1 MTTTINHKRRR
12 RGAALLWLLAFLA
25 FFGAGGGVFVT
36 YENAK
41 QLARKQKQLNE
52 RADKQLNNAASAL
65 SHYAL
70 NRADNP
76 LPLHARNIIPP
87 RLLTLPCPDNAGNYP
102 RGDGLLDGFEDAS
115 CGGRSRTSILDSGA
129 RFGLLPWRKGFLL
142 TLFGNRA
149 ATPPRAAG
157 GLGYPFADGI
167 GNQYWYAVAY
177 NVAPRER
184 QTVALNL
191 HRLANLTSGWLTVAH
206 VQRQLG
212 GEVAATVA
220 RVAGVVIAPGLGRG
234 ERIPPNVL
242 ATTPIIYNDP
252 RIRTNLF
259 LDGVTITATA
269 PTLTVIPSYYATV
282 VSGVNLPLVSVE
294 LGTVAPA
301 PATEEIVR
309 LRNYDNNLNFVVA
322 PKRGDFDDRVAYL
335 SADDWWRENGDFAK
349 QYAAKTGVTHIH
361 NRPLPA
367 SPLAKIQ
374 AMVMAYHRLL
384 GFYPTPAKNTDTN
397 VNSATRHCASFNSGN
412 TRATVT
418 IPQSFEVLAVGTLT
432 VAGTVNSVAFLA
444 HNTVTAQTR
453 TPVTIVNNDT
463 NAIIPTNG
471 NITLAHYARV
481 TAITAELSLSLLA
494 SVTASVTV
502 TSRIVPLVTVTATT
516 SVQHINPFVTA
527 TVELTVTNLQ
537 ALPYTQTVTVSG
549 TITTSVTPFITTTIT
564 ASAATN
570 PTTTSTVSIATATAT
585 TTLTGQLIT
594 STLISQTNTVIT
606 TLTNFYT
613 LSLSAPPLIVT
624 NVFADSLTAAI
635 TLTLQTII
643 AQYPTITVAAGETIT
658 LMPNAELLMPSKT
671 PLAPPDFYFGW
682 LPENNTTSVN
692 FTRQNSSVFPQISS
706 RAAFMSPSQVLHSP
720 SPLSTLSILLGDG
733 SYAVTIA
740 PGTRIR
746 QSDTYA
752 RLSSPDLELQLSP
765 NNGGAVTTL
774 SDAFPDAIAAE
785 KRQFAVF
792 LLADALNWNTRSSS
806 RTIVRAPAV
815 IYPWRKKTRTSAPS
829 SSRDTL
835 QPYPPCLDARNY
847 HSENLGDAVTVVLP
861 GKIWQNPADITAT
874 VDTQIPVNMSALAG
888 EFLSLTLRKSDSP
901 LVLVDDSSSI
911 TVSFSDAFNA
921 RRGALNYFINDHPI
935 HYTVSGDCLYGGNC
949 AGGITVIVSD
959 GATIALPEPLA
970 ITQNAIG
977 IVRDASNNQHT
988 ISINNGAMTISQP
1001 VVEIPPVSYGTL
1013 MTTELLRKVI
1023 SRGRTIAWLT
1033 NTIVLTAA
1041 SSAPSKLVIGGAR
1054 GVFEAH
1060 LLPGQTFNNGETVT
1074 ISAGTPIAPRGKT
1087 ATLTISGGASVFMSD
1102 VKILTATVTTTATT
1116 VTTTV
1121 TTLFTAAIV
1130 TNALIIDNVRALMA
1144 FSPAPLP
1151 RAQCGSGALA
1161 NIITAATTATIADQT
1176 ALANTSQLTD
1186 LCAWLDDAEN
1196 NDGDNIYR
1204 IAPRKNYPAP
1214 LSPANDFFILFGGKP
1229 RL

>member
-1 MTTTINHKRRR
+1 M
-12 RGAALLWLLAFLA
+12 ALVWLLFFFVLA
-25 FFGAGGGVFVT
+25 GLVSWAYATHTRAEQVR
-36 YENAK
+36 AI
-41 QLARKQKQLNE
+41 KQKLNE
-52 RADKQLNNAASAL
+52 RADARLNNAVNAL
-65 SHYAL
+65 SDYAL

-76 LPLHARNIIPP
+76 LPLDSTDIIPP
-87 RLLTLPCPDNAGNYP
+87 RLLTLPCPDNVGRPP
-102 RGDGLLDGFEDAS
+102 RGDGLMDGLTDPS
-115 CGGRSRTSILDSGA
+115 CGGRSRPSILYSGA
-129 RFGLLPWRKGFLL
+129 RFGMLPWQRGFVL
-142 TLFGNRA
+142 TLFGNQA
-149 ATPPRAAG
+149 ATPPRVAS

-167 GNQYWYAVAY
+167 GNQYRYAVAY

-184 QTVALNL
+184 QTIALNL
-191 HRLANLTSGWLTVAH
+191 HRLANLTTGWLTVAN
-206 VQRQLG
+206 VKRQLG
-212 GEVAATVA
+212 GEVALMET
-220 RVAGVVIAPGLGRG
+220 RVAGVVIAPGLARG
-234 ERIPPNVL
+234 ERIPPHLL
-242 ATTPIIYNDP
+242 ASTPVVYNDP
-252 RIRTNLF
+252 RLQANVF
-259 LDGVTITATA
+259 LDRITITATA
-269 PTLTVIPSYYATV
+269 AALTIGATTYINTAAATLRFTNYRNDETF
-282 VSGVNLPLVSVE
+282 
-294 LGTVAPA
+294 VAA
-301 PATEEIVR
+301 S
-309 LRNYDNNLNFVVA
+309 
-322 PKRGDFDDRVAYL
+322 KRGRFDDRVAYL
-335 SADDWWRENGDFAK
+335 SANDWWRENGDFAK
-349 QYAAKTGVTHIH
+349 QYAKKTGVSPVH
-361 NRPLPA
+361 NRPA
-367 SPLAKIQ
+367 AGSPLAKIQ

-384 GFYPTPAKNTDTN
+384 GFYPMPAKNTDAN
-397 VNSATRHCASFNSGN
+397 VNGITRHCASFNSGN

-432 VAGTVNSVAFLA
+432 VAGTVNSIAFLT

-463 NAIIPTNG
+463 NEIIPSG
-471 NITLAHYARV
+471 GDITLARYARV
-481 TAITAELSLSLLA
+481 TAVTGTLSLPALS
-494 SVTASVTV
+494 SVTTSVTI
-502 TSRIVPLVTVTATT
+502 TTRIVPLVTATT
-516 SVQHINPFVTA
+516 TISVSQTNAFI
-527 TVELTVTNLQ
+527 TVTSE
-537 ALPYTQTVTVSG
+537 YTVTILSITSISNSATITSDATPTTELVTVSG
-549 TITTSVTPFITTTIT
+549 AV
-564 ASAATN
+564 
-570 PTTTSTVSIATATAT
+570 TTSTTVSISASISANANASSSVSATSTTSSVTVSVASVTAT
-585 TTLTGQLIT
+585 TTLTAQ
-594 STLISQTNTVIT
+594 STASVSIGHTQEIT
-606 TLTNFYT
+606 TQLYTVT
-613 LSLSAPPLIVT
+613 LSLSAPPLTVT
-624 NVFADSLTAAI
+624 NVFTDSLTTEI
-635 TLTLQTII
+635 TLTVQTII
-643 AQYPTITVAAGETIT
+643 VQYPTITVAAGGTVT

-706 RAAFMSPSQVLHSP
+706 RAAFMSPSQVLYSP

-847 HSENLGDAVTVVLP
+847 HSENLGDAVNVTLP
-861 GKIWQNPADITAT
+861 GKIWQHRADITAT
-874 VDTQIPVNMSALAG
+874 VDTQIPANLSAYAG
-888 EFLSLTLRKSDSP
+888 EFLSLTIGKP
-901 LVLVDDSSSI
+901 ETPHVLVDDSSSI

-935 HYTVSGDCLYGGNC
+935 HYAVSGDCLYGGEC

-970 ITQNAIG
+970 ITQYAFG
-977 IVRDASNNQHT
+977 IVYDANNNMQT

-1001 VVEIPPVSYGTL
+1001 VVEIAPVSYGTL

-1033 NTIVLTAA
+1033 NTIFLTAA
-1041 SSAPSKLVIGGAR
+1041 SSAPSKLIVGGAR

-1074 ISAGTPIAPRGKT
+1074 ISAGTPIAARGNIT
-1087 ATLTISGGASVFMSD
+1087 
-1102 VKILTATVTTTATT
+1102 
-1116 VTTTV
+1116 
-1121 TTLFTAAIV
+1121 
-1130 TNALIIDNVRALMA
+1130 IDNVRALMA
-1144 FSPAPLP
+1144 FSPAPLS
-1151 RAQCGSGALA
+1151 RAKCSGGALA

-1176 ALANTSQLTD
+1176 NLANTSQLTD

>member
-1 MTTTINHKRRR
+1 M
-12 RGAALLWLLAFLA
+12 LWLLAFLA
-25 FFGAGGGVFVT
+25 FVGAGGGVFVT

-52 RADKQLNNAASAL
+52 RADKQLNNAANAL

-76 LPLHARNIIPP
+76 LPLHANNTIPP

-115 CGGRSRTSILDSGA
+115 CGGTSRTSILNSGA

-191 HRLANLTSGWLTVAH
+191 HRLANLTSGWLAVANVKH
-206 VQRQLG
+206 QLG
-212 GEVAATVA
+212 GEVAATATRIAAVA
-220 RVAGVVIAPGLGRG
+220 IAPGLGRG
-234 ERIPPNVL
+234 ERIPPHQL
-242 ATTPIIYNDP
+242 ATTTVRYTDP
-252 RIRTNLF
+252 RLKASLF
-259 LDGVTITATA
+259 LDRITITATA
-269 PTLTVIPSYYATV
+269 AALTVGATTYI
-282 VSGVNLPLVSVE
+282 NTAA
-294 LGTVAPA
+294 GT
-301 PATEEIVR
+301 
-309 LRNYDNNLNFVVA
+309 LRFTNYGNNETFAAA
-322 PKRGDFDDRVAYL
+322 PKRNGFNDRIAYL
-335 SADDWWRENGDFAK
+335 SADDWWREDGDFAK
-349 QYAAKTGVTHIH
+349 QYAKKTGVSPVH
-361 NRPLPA
+361 NRPAAA
-367 SPLAKIQ
+367 SPLAKIR
-374 AMVMAYHRLL
+374 AMMMAYHRLL

-397 VNSATRHCASFNSGN
+397 VNRATRHCATFNSGN
-412 TRATVT
+412 KNITVT
-418 IPQSFEVLAVGTLT
+418 IPQPFEALAVGTLT
-432 VAGTVNSVAFLA
+432 ITGTVGGAAFLS
-444 HNTVTAQTR
+444 HNIATAQTR
-453 TPVTIVNNDT
+453 ASVTIINDDT
-463 NAIIPTNG
+463 NKIVPPG
-471 NITLAHYARV
+471 DNITIARYARI
-481 TAITAELSLSLLA
+481 TALTAELSLSVLA
-494 SVTASVTV
+494 FVTTSVTIT
-502 TSRIVPLVTVTATT
+502 TRIVPLVTVTTTT

-624 NVFADSLTAAI
+624 NVFTDSLTAAI

-643 AQYPTITVAAGETIT
+643 AVYPTITIAAGETIT

-682 LPENNTTSVN
+682 LPENHTTSVN
-692 FTRQNSSVFPQISS
+692 FLNNNSSARPQILS
-706 RAAFMSPSQVLHSP
+706 RAAFMSPSRILHSP
-720 SPLSTLSILLGDG
+720 SPLVTSTVTLGDG
-733 SYAVTIA
+733 ASAVFI
-740 PGTRIR
+740 PPNTRIR
-746 QSDTYA
+746 QNENYA
-752 RLSSPDLELQLSP
+752 GITTELSFIISAAGRTAATINNAKPDMPSYNKRQLAMFFLADPLKWS
-765 NNGGAVTTL
+765 NDN
-774 SDAFPDAIAAE
+774 IAA
-785 KRQFAVF
+785 
-792 LLADALNWNTRSSS
+792 
-806 RTIVRAPAV
+806 RAPV
-815 IYPWRKKTRTSAPS
+815 VVYPWRKKTGSRAPA

-847 HSENLGDAVTVVLP
+847 YEENFDTAVTVVLP
-861 GKIWQNPADITAT
+861 GKTWQNPADITAT
-874 VDTQIPVNMSALAG
+874 INTQIPADISAYAG
-888 EFLSLTLRKSDSP
+888 EFLSLTIRKSDSP
-901 LVLVDDSSSI
+901 LILVDDTSSL
-911 TVSFSDAFNA
+911 TVSFSNAFNA
-921 RRGALNYFINDHPI
+921 KRDALNYFINDHPI
-935 HYTVSGDCLYGGNC
+935 HYAVSGDCLYGGDC

-970 ITQNAIG
+970 ITQYAFG
-977 IVRDASNNQHT
+977 IVRDTNNNTHT
-988 ISINNGAMTISQP
+988 ININNGAITMSQP
-1001 VVEIPPVSYGTL
+1001 SIEIGAMSYGTI
-1013 MTTELLRKVI
+1013 MTTEMLQRILAN
-1023 SRGRTIAWLT
+1023 GAHNTWQT
-1033 NTIVLTAA
+1033 NTIFLTAA
-1041 SSAPSKLVIGGAR
+1041 ATSPSKLAIAGTLGA
-1054 GVFEAH
+1054 FEAH
-1060 LLPGQTFNNGETVT
+1060 LLPGQIFRNGETMT
-1074 ISAGTPIAPRGKT
+1074 ISAGTPVIARGNT

-1102 VKILTATVTTTATT
+1102 VETLTVTATT
-1116 VTTTV
+1116 ATTTV
-1121 TTLFTAAIV
+1121 TTIITAAIV

-1151 RAQCGSGALA
+1151 RAQCGTGALA

-1176 ALANTSQLTD
+1176 NLANTSQLTD
-1186 LCAWLDDAEN
+1186 LCAWFDDAEN
-1196 NDGDNIYR
+1196 SDGDNIYR